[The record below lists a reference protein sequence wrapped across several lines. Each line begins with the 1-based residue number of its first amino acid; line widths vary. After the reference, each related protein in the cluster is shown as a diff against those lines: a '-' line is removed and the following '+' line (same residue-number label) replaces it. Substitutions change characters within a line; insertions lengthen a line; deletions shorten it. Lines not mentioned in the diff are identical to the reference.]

1 MFKFISKNALLL
13 AAVAAITTGT
23 VALTESTTQASI
35 IKAQHQALKDALFEL
50 LPDQQHNN
58 DLLND
63 YTRIKHPLLAL
74 KIPQDAF
81 FALRDNQPL
90 AAIIPATATEGYGG
104 SISML
109 VGIRYDGT
117 ITGVRVVAP
126 HNETPGLG
134 DKIDID
140 KSDWILGFN
149 GKSLNNPAEQGW
161 KVKKDGGDFD
171 QMTGATI
178 TPRAVVKAVYNT
190 LLYFDHN
197 KEQLFRDSL
206 AAQAQQPGTH
216 LTQEYP

>member
-23 VALTESTTQASI
+23 VALTEFTTEASI
-35 IKAQHQALKDALFEL
+35 IEAQHQALKDALFEL

-63 YTRIKHPLLAL
+63 YARIRHPLLAL
-74 KIPQDAF
+74 KSPQDVF
-81 FALRDNQPL
+81 FARRDNQPL
-90 AAIIPATATEGYGG
+90 AAIIPAIATEGYGG
-104 SISML
+104 TISML

-117 ITGVRVVAP
+117 ITGVRIIPP

-149 GKSLNNPAEQGW
+149 GKSLNSPAEQGW

-206 AAQAQQPGTH
+206 ATQAQQAGAH